1 MRIAIA
7 RAVSVLGNPIVLVSV
22 AALTTA
28 STQGAPLMQL
38 RIIGVFLLTF
48 AGVVFGFMWFQVRA
62 GRWTHVDASARSE
75 RPSLNLFLVGLL
87 VLSAVLLRYLL
98 RSPHMSIAL
107 VLAAMLVVAA
117 LLLARWVKVSLHTA
131 FAAYSTA
138 LLWPLTLAVVGG
150 IVVTAA
156 VAWSRLALGR
166 HVAADVGV
174 GFLLGWSQAR
184 RTICGSS
191 NSALERSRYD

>member
-7 RAVSVLGNPIVLVSV
+7 RAVSVLGHPIVLVSV
-22 AALTTA
+22 AALTAA

-174 GFLLGWSQAR
+174 GFLLGVVAG
-184 RTICGSS
+184 TT
-191 NSALERSRYD
+191 YDLWVV